1 MAEPKRILIVDDDP
15 QLQKLLELALK
26 RQGYEV
32 AIAST
37 GEEAVTGV
45 LAFRPHLIL
54 MDVMMPDMDGYE
66 ATKRIR
72 RMREGRDIPI
82 IFLSA
87 LDQVD
92 AKVKGLRVGGSDYV
106 TKPVNLPE
114 LLARIEAHLGMVLP
128 PMGTLITVF
137 GAKPGIGTTAFLV
150 NVALA
155 VHALSSSAT
164 IILVDWRR
172 PVGDVA
178 TFLGLLEPPS
188 IDMLL
193 PGLTSMDEET
203 MQQMLVEYMPNVRVL
218 AGSVDPSKAQHMNM
232 DTMATVLETALA
244 MADYVFV
251 DVGCVLEWEEP
262 PLVSKDMGVNYCI
275 LTPEITSVKRVLHFI
290 GWGPQEE
297 HDVYYI
303 LNKEG
308 IPGGIATRQLENNLH
323 LTFLGRLPYDPELLT
338 RSMNVGNPAVRMSPK
353 SKYARAIREIA
364 QGIMQVR
371 GD

>member
-1 MAEPKRILIVDDDP
+1 MADPKRILIVDDDP

-37 GEEAVTGV
+37 GEEAITGV

-87 LDQVD
+87 LNQVD
-92 AKVKGLRVGGSDYV
+92 AKVKGLRVGGNDYV

-114 LLARIEAHLGMVLP
+114 LLARIEAHLGIVLP
-128 PMGTLITVF
+128 PMGQLITVF
-137 GAKPGIGTTAFLV
+137 GAKPGVGTTGFLV

-155 VHALSSSAT
+155 LHDLSPHAN
-164 IILVDWRR
+164 IIIVDWRR
-172 PVGDVA
+172 PMGDVA

-193 PGLTSMDEET
+193 PGLTSIDEET
-203 MQQMLVEYMPNVRVL
+203 MEQMLVEYLPNVRVL
-218 AGSVDPSKAQHMNM
+218 AGSVDPSKAQHMTM
-232 DTMATVLETALA
+232 DTMSTVLETALT

-251 DVGCVLEWEEP
+251 DVGSALEWEEP
-262 PLVSKDMGVNYCI
+262 PLISKDMGANYC
-275 LTPEITSVKRVLHFI
+275 LVTPEITSVKRILHFI

-297 HDVYYI
+297 HEVFYI

-308 IPGGIATRQLENNLH
+308 IPGGIATRQLEANLH
-323 LTFLGRLPYDPELLT
+323 LTFAGRLPYDSEVMT
-338 RSMNVGNPAVRMSPK
+338 RSMNMGTPAVRMAPK
-353 SKYARAIREIA
+353 SKYARSVQEIA
-364 QGIMQVR
+364 RRIA
-371 GD
+371 